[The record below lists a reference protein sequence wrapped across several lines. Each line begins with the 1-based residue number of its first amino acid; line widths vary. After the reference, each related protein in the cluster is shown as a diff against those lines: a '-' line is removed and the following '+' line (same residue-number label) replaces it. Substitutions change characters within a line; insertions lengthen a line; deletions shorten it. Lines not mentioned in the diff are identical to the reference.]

1 MSNDVI
7 VIDGSYLEGGGQ
19 IIRTSIALSALTKK
33 PVKII
38 NIRKKRKNKGLAPQ
52 HVAAVKAVKKL
63 CNAEV
68 YGLNVGSE
76 ELTFIPSKLAPKD
89 FTIDIGTAG
98 SISLIIQTLLPLS
111 LGINKK
117 FTVKIRG
124 GTDVKRAPPID
135 YIKNVTLKILRDF
148 GVLTEL
154 KVLKRGFYP
163 EGGGEV
169 IFEVKPSKVKKF
181 DLIEHSKSNLV
192 EGLAYVQNLDE
203 NIARRMRKKAVDLL
217 NKEKLHPNI
226 KIECSKGFSTG
237 AGIVLWNDTL
247 GSSCLGEKGLRAE
260 IVAERAVNELLKERE
275 CGMALDKYMG
285 DQIIPFLAFGKGI
298 VGVSTITNHTKTNI
312 WTVKHFV
319 DVDFEIKEYKE
330 NNCNGFVIE
339 VV

>member
-1 MSNDVI
+1 MDFI
-7 VIDGSYLEGGGQ
+7 IIDGSYLEGGGQ

-192 EGLAYVQNLDE
+192 EGIAYVQNLDE

-217 NKEKLHPNI
+217 NKVKLQPKI

-275 CGMALDKYMG
+275 SGMALDKYMG

-298 VGVSTITNHTKTNI
+298 VGVSKITNHTKTNI
-312 WTVKHFV
+312 WAVKHFLNI
-319 DVDFEIKEYKE
+319 DFEIKEYKE
-330 NNCNGFVIE
+330 NNCNGFIIG

>member
-7 VIDGSYLEGGGQ
+7 VINGSYLEGGGQ

-63 CNAEV
+63 CNAKV
-68 YGLNVGSE
+68 YGLHVGSE
-76 ELTFIPSKLAPKD
+76 ELTFIPSKLGPKD
-89 FTIDIGTAG
+89 FEINIGTAG

-117 FTVKIRG
+117 FTVKIKG

-135 YIKNVTLKILRDF
+135 YVKNVTLKILRDF

-192 EGLAYVQNLDE
+192 EGVAYVQNLDE

-217 NKEKLHPNI
+217 NKEKLNSNI

-237 AGIVLWNDTL
+237 AGMVLWNDTL

-275 CGMALDKYMG
+275 SGMALDKYMG

-298 VGVSTITNHTKTNI
+298 VGVSIITNHTKTNM
-312 WTVKHFV
+312 WVVKHFL

-330 NNCNGFVIE
+330 NNCSGFVIE